1 MSAPIADPELAALER
16 ALGAQ
21 YEIVRLLGRGG
32 MGVVYLARERL
43 LDRLVAIKVL
53 RSEQVDDEARE
64 RFLRE
69 ARTAAKLTHPN
80 IVPLLSFGQS
90 GDTVFYVMG
99 YVDGESLEAHLK
111 RVGRTPPHEAARIL
125 GELAEALDYAHR
137 NGVVHRDLK
146 PDNVLI
152 ERGTGRAVL
161 TDFGIAKMQHMSGL
175 TKTGVIV
182 GTPHYM
188 SPEQGAGE
196 REIDG
201 RSDLYSLGVVG
212 FRMIAGKLPFEAGSL
227 QELLAQHASR
237 YAPALTSV
245 VSDVDPSLSTAIA
258 RCLEKDPA
266 MRWPRGAA
274 LSATLGTSHGAL
286 VLPDG
291 IEHIPAHGTGLA
303 MVAWAIELLWLG
315 AWGATG
321 SKTYLVLAAGTL
333 VSLGV
338 ILLPSIS
345 LGKKA
350 GLTRM
355 RTLQLMFAPPRWWS
369 GWWPKRLRRP
379 DDVWDRLPAEPRALR
394 KAAGIMNLVVFG
406 VATPLLLPWITNAM
420 SSFNPN
426 AVRPM
431 FALAASCLLGIGT
444 LIPAGIRL
452 RRWIKS
458 SGISR
463 PLAERLVRE
472 PTVGSTFWLRPDVAP
487 LLQPVVSMPA
497 SDVAPRS
504 VGALIA
510 EIDVAA
516 NDLARHDADLARDV
530 RAMARETGD
539 LLVKLEQE
547 IDALANSMNREDV
560 ERMEQA
566 LFARSDLND
575 PGLKMMRDL
584 VRQQLDLIK
593 DLEQR
598 QRALEERHAAG
609 FARLQT
615 LWLQLKSLRAR
626 KVLES
631 AEAAEITGRIR
642 ALCSNVGHLKS
653 AIDEV
658 NALTRTS

>member
-1 MSAPIADPELAALER
+1 MSAPIIDPELTALEQ

-53 RSEQVDDEARE
+53 RSERVDDEALE

-99 YVDGESLEAHLK
+99 YVDGESLESHLK
-111 RVGRTPPHEAARIL
+111 RVGRMPPHEASRII

-188 SPEQGAGE
+188 SPEQGAGD
-196 REIDG
+196 RQIDG

-227 QELLAQHASR
+227 HELLAQHASR
-237 YAPALTSV
+237 YAPALTTI
-245 VSDVDPSLSTAIA
+245 VSEVDPSLSTAIA

-266 MRWPRGAA
+266 MRWPSGAA
-274 LSATLGTSHGAL
+274 LSASLGTSYGSF

-303 MVAWAIELLWLG
+303 MVTWAIELLWLG
-315 AWGATG
+315 SWGATG

-355 RTLQLMFAPPRWWS
+355 RTLQLMFAPPRWWT
-369 GWWPKRLRRP
+369 GWWPERLRRP
-379 DDVWDRLPAEPRALR
+379 DDVWNRLPAEPRALR

-406 VATPLLLPWITNAM
+406 LATPLLLPWVTRAL

-431 FALAASCLLGIGT
+431 FALAASCLLGIAS
-444 LIPAGIRL
+444 LMPAGIRL

-472 PTVGSTFWLRPDVAP
+472 PTVGSTFWQRPDVAP

-530 RAMARETGD
+530 RAMIRETGD
-539 LLVKLEQE
+539 LLMNLERE
-547 IDALANSMNREDV
+547 IDQLANGMNRDDV
-560 ERMEQA
+560 ERMVQA
-566 LFARSDLND
+566 LGRHGDVND
-575 PGLKMMRDL
+575 PAVKKMHEL
-584 VRQQLDLIK
+584 ARQQLDLVN

-615 LWLQLKSLRAR
+615 LWLQLKSLRAQ
-626 KVLES
+626 KALES

-658 NALTRTS
+658 NELTRTN

>member
-1 MSAPIADPELAALER
+1 
-16 ALGAQ
+16 
-21 YEIVRLLGRGG
+21 
-32 MGVVYLARERL
+32 
-43 LDRLVAIKVL
+43 
-53 RSEQVDDEARE
+53 
-64 RFLRE
+64 
-69 ARTAAKLTHPN
+69 
-80 IVPLLSFGQS
+80 
-90 GDTVFYVMG
+90 
-99 YVDGESLEAHLK
+99 
-111 RVGRTPPHEAARIL
+111 
-125 GELAEALDYAHR
+125 
-137 NGVVHRDLK
+137 
-146 PDNVLI
+146 
-152 ERGTGRAVL
+152 
-161 TDFGIAKMQHMSGL
+161 
-175 TKTGVIV
+175 
-182 GTPHYM
+182 
-188 SPEQGAGE
+188 
-196 REIDG
+196 
-201 RSDLYSLGVVG
+201 
-212 FRMIAGKLPFEAGSL
+212 
-227 QELLAQHASR
+227 
-237 YAPALTSV
+237 
-245 VSDVDPSLSTAIA
+245 
-258 RCLEKDPA
+258 
-266 MRWPRGAA
+266 
-274 LSATLGTSHGAL
+274 
-286 VLPDG
+286 
-291 IEHIPAHGTGLA
+291 
-303 MVAWAIELLWLG
+303 MVAWAIELVWLG

-321 SKTYLVLAAGTL
+321 SKTFLVLAAGTL

>member
-1 MSAPIADPELAALER
+1 
-16 ALGAQ
+16 
-21 YEIVRLLGRGG
+21 
-32 MGVVYLARERL
+32 
-43 LDRLVAIKVL
+43 VAIKVL

-266 MRWPRGAA
+266 MRWPSGAA